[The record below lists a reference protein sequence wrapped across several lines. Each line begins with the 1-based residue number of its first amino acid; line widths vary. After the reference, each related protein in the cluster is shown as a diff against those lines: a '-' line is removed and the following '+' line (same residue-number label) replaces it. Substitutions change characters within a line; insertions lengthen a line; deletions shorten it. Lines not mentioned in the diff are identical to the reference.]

1 MSFIVDPGIFSV
13 TSGSN
18 PYGLVG
24 DGGVTQYHGNGTFS
38 LSVNYPSGIKPN
50 DILIIHSLLKAQSGD
65 ETLTVPPGWSL
76 LYEFLEAAYL
86 HNAIWKRATGSESG
100 SVSVTSNTPG
110 TGSDVR
116 QQIMTAWGGCVTTGT
131 PFTTPQHVSATSGT
145 TVTAGSVTTTAANQI
160 VLNLLGTVNGDSTW
174 TPPAGYTEVYD
185 IPYNTGFA
193 ISSSANYKVY
203 ASAGATGTQDS
214 IITETN
220 RHSAISFAL
229 IAA

>member
-1 MSFIVDPGIFSV
+1 MSFIVDPGIFSAA
-13 TSGSN
+13 SGSN

-50 DILIIHSLLKAQSGD
+50 DILIIHSLLQAQSGV

-76 LYEFLEAAYL
+76 LYEYLDSAYL

-110 TGSDVR
+110 TGVDVR

-160 VLNLLGTVNGDSTW
+160 VINFCGVREQLGTW
-174 TPPAGYTEVYD
+174 TPPSGYTEVYD
-185 IPYNTGFA
+185 LPYAAGNQLSMT
-193 ISSSANYKVY
+193 ANYKLY
-203 ASAGATGTQDS
+203 ASAGATGTQDTIVS
-214 IITETN
+214 IGD